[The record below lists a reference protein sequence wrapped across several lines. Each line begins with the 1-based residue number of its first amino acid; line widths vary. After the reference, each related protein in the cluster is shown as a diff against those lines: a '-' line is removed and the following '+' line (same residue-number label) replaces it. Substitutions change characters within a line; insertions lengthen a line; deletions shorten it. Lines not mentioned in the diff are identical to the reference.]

1 MRINTNIQALDAQR
15 NLTSTANAMSKSI
28 EKLSSGLRIN
38 RAADDA
44 AGLSISEKLRA
55 QVRGLAQAQRNAQD
69 GISMI
74 QTAEGALTEVHDML
88 QRMREL
94 AVQGS
99 NDTLSSQ
106 DAAAINT
113 EVQQLRSEVDAIR
126 SRTKFNGKS
135 LLTGGLTTTIGGSTA
150 TDLVVNDAVTG
161 AATDT
166 SVVTSIDVSGAQSGT
181 TFTFSG
187 SGTSLTL
194 TRGSDSVSQTLSTSA
209 IAANGSQTL
218 DFSALGVKITLVST
232 AGQTAANVVVG
243 LTDTANDTI
252 VTTGTGAANLQIGAN
267 AADSLSISFSDVSI
281 AALALTTTLDNYNTT
296 QSVTNSQAMITALDT
311 AIQSVS
317 TSRAGLGARQ
327 NRLEHT
333 INSLGVTY
341 ENISASESRIRDADI
356 ATEMTQFTKT
366 QILQQAGTAIL
377 AQANQVPQGVLSL
390 LR

>member
-1 MRINTNIQALDAQR
+1 MRINTNIQAIDAQR
-15 NLTSTANAMSKSI
+15 NMLTTQNSMSKSI

-74 QTAEGALTEVHDML
+74 QTAEGALTEVHDMM

-94 AVQGS
+94 SIQAS

-106 DAAAINT
+106 DSAAINT
-113 EVQQLRSEVDAIR
+113 EVQQLRAEVDSIR
-126 SRTKFNGKS
+126 DRTKFNGKALLTGS
-135 LLTGGLTTTIGGSTA
+135 LLTTLGGATA
-150 TDLVVNDAVTG
+150 TDLVVNDAVG
-161 AATDT
+161 AAVATAVDVAGAR
-166 SVVTSIDVSGAQSGT
+166 SGVTY
-181 TFTFSG
+181 TFS
-187 SGTSLTL
+187 SAAANTITL
-194 TRGSDSVSQTLSTSA
+194 TRSGDSVAQTIAIGA
-209 IAANGSQTL
+209 IAANGTQTL
-218 DFSALGVKITLVST
+218 DFSSLGVKVTLASA
-232 AGQTAANVVVG
+232 AGETAANLVTG
-243 LTDTANDTI
+243 LTAAANDTI
-252 VTTGTGAANLQIGAN
+252 VTTGTGSANFQIGAN
-267 AADSLSISFSDVSI
+267 ATDSLNVSFSDVSI
-281 AALALTTTLDNYNTT
+281 AALALTTSLDNFNTT
-296 QSVTNSQAMITALDT
+296 QNVTNAQAMITALDT

-317 TSRAGLGARQ
+317 TTRAGLGARQ

-333 INSLGVTY
+333 IASLGVTH

-356 ATEMTQFTKT
+356 EYEMTQFTKL

-377 AQANQVPQGVLSL
+377 AQANQSPQTVLSL